1 MAMVIVWVLGLHGVK
16 AFSVHTKLLG
26 NIKLWSSRVPY
37 PVPTV
42 HHTQLGTNVSKG
54 QSGRLL
60 CIYRRPTQSVIFF
73 GSRNVRK
80 HTVPHHLLWTNA
92 RNRSTPVG
100 GQSLIT
106 VHSWMMQTI
115 SKFLVLSVRHCRLHD
130 NIAVCWTHPPRC
142 TLIAHKSIERI
153 EMCPVRVAENIATRD
168 KYCTL
173 GLCHVSV
180 LTWIYMN
187 DGYALWQP
195 RKLECEKL
203 TPTSL
208 AVGRSRD
215 QECSFHTSA
224 TITAFYLLYW

>member
-1 MAMVIVWVLGLHGVK
+1 MFLHFPCVIRLWEWWWDPFLTCMLPTCPTCANGNGCELVLRVGMIK

-73 GSRNVRK
+73 GSRNVRCVRK

-106 VHSWMMQTI
+106 VHSWMTQTA
-115 SKFLVLSVRHCRLHD
+115 SKLLVLSVRHFHLHD
-130 NIAVCWTHPPRC
+130 NIVVCWTHPHLNYPQEPR
-142 TLIAHKSIERI
+142 
-153 EMCPVRVAENIATRD
+153 ENWDVSLSSSRKYSKIRD
-168 KYCTL
+168 KYCRP
-173 GLCHVSV
+173 GLFHVSE
-180 LTWIYMN
+180 LTWIYVN
-187 DGYALWQP
+187 
-195 RKLECEKL
+195 
-203 TPTSL
+203 T
-208 AVGRSRD
+208 
-215 QECSFHTSA
+215 
-224 TITAFYLLYW
+224 